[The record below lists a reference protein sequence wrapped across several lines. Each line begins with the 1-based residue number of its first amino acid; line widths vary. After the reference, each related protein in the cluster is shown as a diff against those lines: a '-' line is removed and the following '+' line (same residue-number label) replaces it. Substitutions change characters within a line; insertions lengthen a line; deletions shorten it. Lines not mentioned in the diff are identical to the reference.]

1 MHFLVEL
8 DPFEQQY
15 LTMIDNKFHA
25 EPVLNR
31 DILNIEVKCTLRRM
45 RCVGNAVLEV
55 EKGTSMENSTL
66 SWQRSMLVNC
76 GRTTEGQKVTR
87 CQVYPYHAEINLQG
101 NMESD
106 SDMAQRLQNEE
117 NTRGD
122 SRTRRIPTRVQQM
135 VSGILTITILL
146 ESNTK
151 YI

>member
-1 MHFLVEL
+1 
-8 DPFEQQY
+8 
-15 LTMIDNKFHA
+15 
-25 EPVLNR
+25 
-31 DILNIEVKCTLRRM
+31 
-45 RCVGNAVLEV
+45 
-55 EKGTSMENSTL
+55 MENSTL

-76 GRTTEGQKVTR
+76 GRTTEGKQKVTR
-87 CQVYPYHAEINLQG
+87 CQVYPYHR

>member
-55 EKGTSMENSTL
+55 EKGTSMEMEIQHLAGNEV
-66 SWQRSMLVNC
+66 MLAKAC
-76 GRTTEGQKVTR
+76 GRTRKQ
-87 CQVYPYHAEINLQG
+87 
-101 NMESD
+101 S
-106 SDMAQRLQNEE
+106 
-117 NTRGD
+117 
-122 SRTRRIPTRVQQM
+122 
-135 VSGILTITILL
+135 
-146 ESNTK
+146 
-151 YI
+151 

>member
-1 MHFLVEL
+1 
-8 DPFEQQY
+8 
-15 LTMIDNKFHA
+15 
-25 EPVLNR
+25 
-31 DILNIEVKCTLRRM
+31 
-45 RCVGNAVLEV
+45 
-55 EKGTSMENSTL
+55 MENSTL

>member
-1 MHFLVEL
+1 
-8 DPFEQQY
+8 
-15 LTMIDNKFHA
+15 
-25 EPVLNR
+25 
-31 DILNIEVKCTLRRM
+31 
-45 RCVGNAVLEV
+45 
-55 EKGTSMENSTL
+55 
-66 SWQRSMLVNC
+66 
-76 GRTTEGQKVTR
+76 
-87 CQVYPYHAEINLQG
+87 
-101 NMESD
+101 MESD